1 MASPFWSYVVP
12 ANDRSGHRLSQW
24 EGHAWSAVPSPAFLP
39 QLYKHESD
47 PAPSS
52 SVPVHNARTP
62 TLNPPSNTTPL
73 PTGSPAYLP
82 GLQLLHEKW
91 GQGQAEV
98 REQQAHGNGSGENQS
113 DLPPP
118 PTRHTSRG
126 RRRCLS
132 MHKAG
137 TWAVHPGCWGLGEAM
152 RTDAK
157 SRALV
162 GVQRVFSA
170 VPLTNY
176 GIHNCEA

>member
-1 MASPFWSYVVP
+1 MVP

-118 PTRHTSRG
+118 PPPDTQAEAGGAVSACTRQGRG
-126 RRRCLS
+126 QCTQA
-132 MHKAG
+132 AG
-137 TWAVHPGCWGLGEAM
+137 DWEKP
-152 RTDAK
+152 
-157 SRALV
+157 
-162 GVQRVFSA
+162 
-170 VPLTNY
+170 
-176 GIHNCEA
+176 